1 VAIWDV
7 SNLVQAV
14 LLTMLVFLG
23 SAAVLAGGL
32 LLMSRLEESLPG
44 STPGH

>member
-1 VAIWDV
+1 MAIWDV

-14 LLTMLVFLG
+14 LLTIFVFLG

-32 LLMSRLEESLPG
+32 LLMSRLETSLPE
-44 STPGH
+44 PKPHR